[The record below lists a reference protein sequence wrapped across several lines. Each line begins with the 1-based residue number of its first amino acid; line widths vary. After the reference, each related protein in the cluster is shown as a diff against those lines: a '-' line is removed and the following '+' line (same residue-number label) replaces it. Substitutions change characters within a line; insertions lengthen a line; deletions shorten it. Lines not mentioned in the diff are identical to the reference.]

1 MQTIE
6 YVFLGFLISKIT
18 GHMAR
23 RLNINEVTGYLA
35 TAILLGLTLG
45 KGEYIRDLMLIS
57 NVAAIFVVFY
67 AGVSSDLE
75 TIIENFKSSTMVSL
89 LSVAFTMAFVLL
101 AVTYI
106 GFSLELAFI
115 IALLLSNTATETVS
129 MIIKRLPIHIRSI
142 LVSAS
147 FVDDLFMLFT
157 TSAYYIWYV
166 TGNISN
172 VALPILVSMA
182 LTILVFTL
190 LSRRRSI
197 LKNMFIYMSRDIAF
211 FTDIALLLLSLMLLV
226 AYVSGVS
233 PFIAA
238 YLAGIFISGGI
249 WIHDPMLRYRTRIND
264 FTNIL
269 STIIDGV
276 FTPLFMLYVGLHI
289 TVSAVN
295 TLLFILLLAIGLSV
309 KTVVYFSFFKLRG
322 EETFTSLVAG
332 ASMTGRGVLELT
344 LLVKGFELGVV
355 SLEIF
360 NTVVAVALSTIAA
373 SIILVALLSR
383 RGFS

>member
-23 RLNINEVTGYLA
+23 RLNINEVAGYLA

>member
-45 KGEYIRDLMLIS
+45 KGDYIRDLMLIS

-75 TIIENFKSSTMVSL
+75 TIIENFKSSTMISL
-89 LSVAFTMAFVLL
+89 LSVAFTMASVLL

-106 GFSLELAFI
+106 GFPLESAFI

-129 MIIKRLPIHIRSI
+129 MIIKGLPIHVRSI

-166 TGNISN
+166 TGNVSN
-172 VALPILVSMA
+172 VVLPILVSMV

-269 STIIDGV
+269 STIIDGA

-289 TVSAVN
+289 TVSAIN

-360 NTVVAVALSTIAA
+360 NTVVAVALSTIIA
-373 SIILVALLSR
+373 SIILVSLLSR

>member
-23 RLNINEVTGYLA
+23 RLNINEVAGYLA

-166 TGNISN
+166 TGNVSN

-190 LSRRRSI
+190 LSRRRSV

>member
-1 MQTIE
+1 METIE
-6 YVFLGFLISKIT
+6 YVFLGFLISKIA

-45 KGEYIRDLMLIS
+45 RGEYIRDLMLIS

-75 TIIENFKSSTMVSL
+75 TVIENFKSSTMISL
-89 LSVAFTMAFVLL
+89 LSVAFTMVSVLL

-106 GFSLELAFI
+106 GFPLESAFI

-129 MIIKRLPIHIRSI
+129 MIIKGLPIHIKSI

-147 FVDDLFMLFT
+147 FVDDLFMMFAA
-157 TSAYYIWYV
+157 SAYYTWYV
-166 TGNISN
+166 TGDISN
-172 VALPILVSMA
+172 VVLPILVSMA
-182 LTILVFTL
+182 LTILVLAL
-190 LSRRRSI
+190 LSRRQSI

-249 WIHDPMLRYRTRIND
+249 WMHDPMLRYRTRIND
-264 FTNIL
+264 FTSIL

-289 TVSAVN
+289 TVSAIN
-295 TLLFILLLAIGLSV
+295 TLLFVLLLVIGLSV
-309 KTVVYFSFFKLRG
+309 KTLVYFSFFKLRG
-322 EETFTSLVAG
+322 EETFTSLAAG

-360 NTVVAVALSTIAA
+360 NTVVAVALSTIIA
-373 SIILVALLSR
+373 SIMFVSLLSR
-383 RGFS
+383 KGFS

>member
-1 MQTIE
+1 MQAIE
-6 YVFLGFLISKIT
+6 YVFLGFLISKIA

-89 LSVAFTMAFVLL
+89 LSVAFTIAFVLL

-309 KTVVYFSFFKLRG
+309 KTVVYFLFFKLRG

-332 ASMTGRGVLELT
+332 ASMAGRGVLELT

>member
-23 RLNINEVTGYLA
+23 RLNINDVTGYLA

-106 GFSLELAFI
+106 GFPLESAFI

-129 MIIKRLPIHIRSI
+129 MIIKGLPIHIRSI

-147 FVDDLFMLFT
+147 FVDDLFMLFA
-157 TSAYYIWYV
+157 TSAYYTWYV
-166 TGNISN
+166 TGNVSN
-172 VALPILVSMA
+172 VTLPILVSMA

-190 LSRRRSI
+190 LSRRRGI

-269 STIIDGV
+269 STIIDGA

-289 TVSAVN
+289 TVSAIN
-295 TLLFILLLAIGLSV
+295 TLLFVLLLAIGLSV

-360 NTVVAVALSTIAA
+360 NTVVAVALCTIIA
-373 SIILVALLSR
+373 SIILVSLLSR